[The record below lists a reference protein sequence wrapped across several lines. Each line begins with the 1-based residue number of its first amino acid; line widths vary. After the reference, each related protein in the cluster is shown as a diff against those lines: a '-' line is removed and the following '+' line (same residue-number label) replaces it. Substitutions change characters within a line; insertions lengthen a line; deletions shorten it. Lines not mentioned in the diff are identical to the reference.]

1 MERLLSQLWLRI
13 MIIFV
18 MNNQKKLSI
27 VSFLL
32 QTTNKRDK
40 IRSAYIPVV
49 EKGKRWVE
57 AFPHDANPD
66 VHMVVCE
73 TSSKNH
79 NFTYFQKVAQF

>member
-13 MIIFV
+13 VFISH

-27 VSFLL
+27 VSFLS

-57 AFPHDANPD
+57 TFPHDANPD
-66 VHMVVCE
+66 SKMVVCE
-73 TSSKNH
+73 TNSQNH
-79 NFTYFQKVAQF
+79 SFTYFQKVAQF